1 MKSNRIRHALRII
14 GDIFIPLLPG
24 IISAG
29 LCGGFASLISQTVP
43 NYLDNNIWAFIYQIL
58 TLINGSMMSFLT
70 AWAGYRAVERF
81 GGTPILGGMLGMI
94 TSMDGINRIASI
106 MGLYNSAVPLDS
118 VLCSGKG
125 GVLAV
130 IAGALLIAYVEKAIR
145 SVMPDSVDV
154 VFTPLLTMF
163 LCVIPYILFIMPLF
177 GYASGGIVWLFSRA
191 CLSENVFIRAISGY
205 FAAAFFLPLVAAG
218 MHHGLV
224 ALYSVQLHE
233 LGFVTLYPALAMA
246 GAGQVG
252 AALAL
257 WKKAKSVGNDN
268 LCSVISGALPA
279 GLLGV
284 GEPLIYG
291 VTLPLGKPFLTAGL
305 GAGFG
310 GAFIMVTQVASTT
323 WGPSGLLGA
332 FVMTAGPGGSVRSV
346 LLYLTALIISYIG
359 GFLITNALYRKEELN
374 FDPALPAEQAAAR
387 RSASF
392 TRLSRKRSRHIDA
405 GEPLMKAGRHELGDL
420 PLAAPVGGE
429 TVPMREIPDVMFSS
443 GVIGSC
449 IGIMPEDGH
458 ILSPCDGIVAE
469 IADTRHSL
477 TFRTADGMEILLL
490 VGIDTF
496 TLNGDGLRPLVAEGE
511 AVSKGQ
517 PVMEADLER
526 ITEAGLSPIVITV
539 LSIYAVKRAIS
550 GRTPDMALFLFRAD
564 RLSIFSKQ

>member
-1 MKSNRIRHALRII
+1 MKRYRIRSALRVI

-24 IISAG
+24 IICAG
-29 LCGGFASLISQTVP
+29 LCGGFATLIAQAVP
-43 NYLDNNIWAFIYQIL
+43 NYAESSTWAFIYQIL
-58 TLINGSMMSFLT
+58 RLINTAMMTFLT
-70 AWAGYRAVERF
+70 AWAGYRAAERF

-94 TSMDGINRIASI
+94 TSLDGINQIASI
-106 MGLYNSAVPLDS
+106 MGLYNSAIPLDS

-130 IAGALLIAYVEKAIR
+130 IAGALLIAVVEKAIR
-145 SVMPDSVDV
+145 SVMPASIDV

-163 LCVIPYILFIMPLF
+163 LCVIPYIVFIMPLF

-205 FAAAFFLPLVAAG
+205 FAAAAFLPLVAAG

-224 ALYSVQLHE
+224 ALYSVQLQE

-252 AALAL
+252 AAFAL
-257 WKKAKSVGNDN
+257 WKKAKKVGNDN

-305 GAGFG
+305 GAGLG

-332 FVMTAGPGGSVRSV
+332 FVMTAGPGGSARSV
-346 LLYLTALIISYIG
+346 LLYLAALVISYIG
-359 GFLITNALYRKEELN
+359 GYFFTRILFREEELR
-374 FDPALPAEQAAAR
+374 FETALPAGQAAAWR
-387 RSASF
+387 AASF
-392 TRLSRKRSRHIDA
+392 ARLSRKKARRIEA
-405 GEPLMKAGRHELGDL
+405 GEPLTLGRGHNAAEL
-420 PLAAPVGGE
+420 PLCAPVGGE
-429 TVPMREIPDVMFSS
+429 TVPMKQIPDVMFSS

-449 IGIMPEDGH
+449 IGIMPDSGH
-458 ILSPCDGIVAE
+458 ILAPCDGVVFE
-469 IADTRHSL
+469 IADTSHAL
-477 TFRTADGMEILLL
+477 TFRTDDGMEILLL

-496 TLNGDGLRPLVAEGE
+496 TLNGRGLTPLVREGE
-511 AVSKGQ
+511 TVTRGQ
-517 PVMEADLER
+517 PVMEADLAQIRAAE
-526 ITEAGLSPIVITV
+526 LSPIVITV
-539 LSIYAVKRAIS
+539 LCH
-550 GRTPDMALFLFRAD
+550 
-564 RLSIFSKQ
+564 

>member
-1 MKSNRIRHALRII
+1 MKRYRIRSSLRVI
-14 GDIFIPLLPG
+14 GDIFLPLLPG
-24 IISAG
+24 IIAAG
-29 LCGGFASLISQTVP
+29 LCGGVASLIAQAVP
-43 NYLDNNIWAFIYQIL
+43 NYAGNNAWAFIHQIL
-58 TLINGSMMSFLT
+58 TLINSAMMSFLT
-70 AWAGYRAVERF
+70 AWAGYRAAERF
-81 GGTPILGGMLGMI
+81 GATPILGGMLGMI
-94 TSMDGINRIASI
+94 TSLDGINVIAAI

-130 IAGALLIAYVEKAIR
+130 IAGALLIAVVEKSIR
-145 SVMPDSVDV
+145 SVTPASVDV

-163 LCVIPYILFIMPLF
+163 LCVIPYIVFIMPLF
-177 GYASGGIVWLFSRA
+177 GYASGGVVWLFSRA
-191 CLSENVFIRAISGY
+191 CLSENLFVRAISGY

-224 ALYSVQLHE
+224 ALYSVQLQE

-257 WKKAKSVGNDN
+257 WKKAKKVGNEK

-310 GAFIMVTQVASTT
+310 GAFIMATQVASTT

-332 FVMTAGPGGSVRSV
+332 FVMTAGPGGSARSV
-346 LLYLTALIISYIG
+346 LLYLAALVISYIG
-359 GFLITNALYRKEELN
+359 GYLITNALYREEELS
-374 FDPALPAEQAAAR
+374 FDPALPEGQTASW

-392 TRLSRKRSRHIDA
+392 RRLSRKKPRRIEA
-405 GEPLMKAGRHELGDL
+405 GEPLMPGGRHDRTQL
-420 PLAAPVGGE
+420 PLTAPASGE
-429 TVPMREIPDVMFSS
+429 TVPMKQIHDVVFSS
-443 GVIGSC
+443 GVIGNC
-449 IGIMPEDGH
+449 IGILPENGR
-458 ILSPCDGIVAE
+458 ILAPCDGTVLE
-469 IADTRHSL
+469 IADTCHAL

-490 VGIDTF
+490 VGRDTF
-496 TLNGDGLRPLVAEGE
+496 TLNGEGLRPLVAEGD
-511 AVSKGQ
+511 AVKRGQ
-517 PVMEADLER
+517 PVMDADLAR
-526 ITEAGLSPIVITV
+526 IREAGLSPIVITV
-539 LSIYAVKRAIS
+539 LC
-550 GRTPDMALFLFRAD
+550 D
-564 RLSIFSKQ
+564 

>member
-1 MKSNRIRHALRII
+1 MNRYTIRNALRVI

-29 LCGGFASLISQTVP
+29 LCGGVATLISQAVP
-43 NYLDNNIWAFIYQIL
+43 NYTEHNIWAFIHQIL
-58 TLINGSMMSFLT
+58 TLINTAMMSFLT
-70 AWAGYRAVERF
+70 AWAGYRAAERF

-94 TSMDGINRIASI
+94 TSLDGINRIASI

-130 IAGALLIAYVEKAIR
+130 IAGALLIAFVEKTIR
-145 SVMPDSVDV
+145 SVMPPSVDV
-154 VFTPLLTMF
+154 VFTPLLTMI
-163 LCVIPYILFIMPLF
+163 LCVIPYIIFIMPLF

-191 CLSENVFIRAISGY
+191 CLSENIFIRAISGY
-205 FAAAFFLPLVAAG
+205 FAAAAFLPLVAAG

-224 ALYSVQLHE
+224 ALYSVQLQE

-252 AALAL
+252 AAFAL
-257 WKKAKSVGNDN
+257 WKKAKKVGNDN

-310 GAFIMVTQVASTT
+310 GTFIMVTQVASTT

-346 LLYLTALIISYIG
+346 LLYLTALVISYIG
-359 GFLITNALYRKEELN
+359 GYLITKLLYREEELC
-374 FDPALPAEQAAAR
+374 FETTLAEGQAEAL

-392 TRLSRKRSRHIDA
+392 RRLSKKKARRIEAGQPLLLGSRYEQA
-405 GEPLMKAGRHELGDL
+405 RL
-420 PLAAPVGGE
+420 PLTAPVGGE
-429 TVPMREIPDVMFSS
+429 TVPMKQIPDAMFSS

-449 IGIMPEDGH
+449 IGIMPDNGH
-458 ILSPCDGIVAE
+458 ILAPCDGVVME
-469 IADTRHSL
+469 VADTNHAL
-477 TFRTADGMEILLL
+477 TFRSADGMEILLL
-490 VGIDTF
+490 VGLDTF
-496 TLNGDGLRPLVAEGE
+496 TLNGEGLCPLVKEGE
-511 AVSKGQ
+511 TVARGQ
-517 PVMEADLER
+517 AVMEADLAR
-526 ITEAGLSPIVITV
+526 IRDAGLSPITITV
-539 LSIYAVKRAIS
+539 LC
-550 GRTPDMALFLFRAD
+550 D
-564 RLSIFSKQ
+564 

>member
-1 MKSNRIRHALRII
+1 MKKHRIRSALRVI

-29 LCGGFASLISQTVP
+29 LCGGFASLIAQTVP
-43 NYLDNNIWAFIYQIL
+43 NYADNNVWAFIYQIL
-58 TLINGSMMSFLT
+58 TLINTSMMTFLT
-70 AWAGYRAVERF
+70 AWAGYRAAERF

-94 TSMDGINRIASI
+94 TSLDGINQIASI

-130 IAGALLIAYVEKAIR
+130 IAGALLIAYVEKTIR
-145 SVMPDSVDV
+145 TVMPKSIDV

-163 LCVIPYILFIMPLF
+163 LCVIPYIMFIMPLF
-177 GYASGGIVWLFSRA
+177 GYASGGIVWLFGRA
-191 CLSENVFIRAISGY
+191 CLSDNVLIRAISGY
-205 FAAAFFLPLVAAG
+205 FAAAAFLPLVAAG

-224 ALYSVQLHE
+224 ALYSVQLQE

-310 GAFIMVTQVASTT
+310 GAFIMVTQVAATT

-332 FVMTAGPGGSVRSV
+332 FVMTAGPGGSGRSV
-346 LLYLTALIISYIG
+346 LLYLTALVISYTG
-359 GFLITNALYRKEELN
+359 GYLITNILYREEELAVET
-374 FDPALPAEQAAAR
+374 ALSDEETAAW

-392 TRLSRKRSRHIDA
+392 TRLSKKKSRHIKA
-405 GEPLMKAGRHELGDL
+405 GEPLMVSSGNSTAHL
-420 PLAAPVGGE
+420 PLTAPADGV
-429 TVPMREIPDVMFSS
+429 TVPMKQIPDIMFSS

-449 IGIMPEDGH
+449 IGILPENGH
-458 ILSPCDGIVAE
+458 VLAPCDGEVIE
-469 IADTRHSL
+469 IADTCHAL
-477 TFRTADGMEILLL
+477 TFRASDGMEILLH

-496 TLNGDGLRPLVAEGE
+496 LLGGDGLTPLIAEGD
-511 AVSKGQ
+511 AVSRGQ
-517 PVMEADLER
+517 PVMEADLDKIR
-526 ITEAGLSPIVITV
+526 SADLSPIIITI
-539 LSIYAVKRAIS
+539 LCNE
-550 GRTPDMALFLFRAD
+550 
-564 RLSIFSKQ
+564 

>member
-1 MKSNRIRHALRII
+1 MKQNRIRSGLRII

-43 NYLDNNIWAFIYQIL
+43 NYADNNIWAFLYQSL
-58 TLINGSMMSFLT
+58 TLINTSMMTFLT
-70 AWAGYRAVERF
+70 AWAGYRAAERF

-94 TSMDGINRIASI
+94 TSLDGINRIAAI

-130 IAGALLIAYVEKAIR
+130 IAGALLIAYVEKSIR
-145 SVMPDSVDV
+145 SLMPESIDI

-163 LCVIPYILFIMPLF
+163 LCVIPYIVFIMPLF
-177 GYASGGIVWLFSRA
+177 GYASEGIVWLFSRA
-191 CLSENVFIRAISGY
+191 CLSENVLIRAISGY

-224 ALYSVQLHE
+224 ALYSVQLQE
-233 LGFVTLYPALAMA
+233 LGYITLYPALAMA

-257 WKKAKSVGNDN
+257 WKKARKVGNNN

-346 LLYLTALIISYIG
+346 LLYLTALVISYIG
-359 GFLITNALYRKEELN
+359 GYLITNAVYREEELH
-374 FDPALPAEQAAAR
+374 FETEVPAERAAAM

-392 TRLSRKRSRHIDA
+392 ARTGRKKARRIEA
-405 GEPLMKAGRHELGDL
+405 GEPLMSTGGRSTADL
-420 PLAAPVGGE
+420 SLTAPVGGE
-429 TVPMREIPDVMFSS
+429 TVPMKQIPDVMFSS
-443 GVIGSC
+443 GVIGNC
-449 IGIMPEDGH
+449 IGILPENGH
-458 ILSPCDGIVAE
+458 ILAPCDGVVAE
-469 IADTRHSL
+469 IADTCHSL
-477 TFRTADGMEILLL
+477 TFQTDDGMEVLLL

-496 TLNGDGLRPLVAEGE
+496 TLNGDGLLPQVKEGE
-511 AVSKGQ
+511 RVTRGQ
-517 PVMEADLER
+517 PVLEADLAKIR
-526 ITEAGLSPIVITV
+526 DAGLSPMVITV
-539 LSIYAVKRAIS
+539 LCS
-550 GRTPDMALFLFRAD
+550 
-564 RLSIFSKQ
+564 

>member
-1 MKSNRIRHALRII
+1 MKRYRIRNALRVI

-29 LCGGFASLISQTVP
+29 LCGGVAALISQVVP
-43 NYLDNNIWAFIYQIL
+43 NDAEHNVWAFIHQIL
-58 TLINGSMMSFLT
+58 TLINTSMMSFLT
-70 AWAGYRAVERF
+70 AWAGYRAAERF

-94 TSMDGINRIASI
+94 TSLDGINQIASL

-130 IAGALLIAYVEKAIR
+130 IAGALLIAFVEKTIR
-145 SVMPDSVDV
+145 SVMPASIDV
-154 VFTPLLTMF
+154 VFTPLLTML
-163 LCVIPYILFIMPLF
+163 LCVVPYIVFIMPLF

-191 CLSENVFIRAISGY
+191 CLSENVFIRALSGF
-205 FAAAFFLPLVAAG
+205 FAAAAFLPLVAAG

-224 ALYSVQLHE
+224 ALYSVQLQE

-252 AALAL
+252 AAFAL
-257 WKKAKSVGNDN
+257 WKKAKKVGNEN

-310 GAFIMVTQVASTT
+310 GAFIMVTQVAATT

-332 FVMTAGPGGSVRSV
+332 FVMTAGPGGSARSV
-346 LLYLTALIISYIG
+346 FLYLIALVISYVG
-359 GFLITNALYRKEELN
+359 GYLITKVFYREEELC
-374 FDPALPAEQAAAR
+374 FETTLPEEQAAAL

-392 TRLSRKRSRHIDA
+392 RRLSKKKPRRIEA
-405 GEPLMKAGRHELGDL
+405 GEALQVGGGNDLAGLS
-420 PLAAPVGGE
+420 LAAPVSGE
-429 TVPMREIPDVMFSS
+429 TVPMKQIPDVMFSS
-443 GVIGSC
+443 GVIGNC
-449 IGIMPEDGH
+449 IGIMPESGQV
-458 ILSPCDGIVAE
+458 LAPCDGTVIE
-469 IADTRHSL
+469 IADTSHAL
-477 TFRTADGMEILLL
+477 TFRTADGTEILLL
-490 VGIDTF
+490 VGLDTF
-496 TLNGDGLRPLVAEGE
+496 TLNGEGLCPLVAEGE
-511 AVSKGQ
+511 TVTRGQ
-517 PVMEADLER
+517 AVMEADLEKIR
-526 ITEAGLSPIVITV
+526 EAGLSPIIITV
-539 LSIYAVKRAIS
+539 LCE
-550 GRTPDMALFLFRAD
+550 
-564 RLSIFSKQ
+564 

>member
-1 MKSNRIRHALRII
+1 MKQNRIRSGLRII

-43 NYLDNNIWAFIYQIL
+43 NYADNNIWAFLYQSL
-58 TLINGSMMSFLT
+58 TLINTSMMTFLT
-70 AWAGYRAVERF
+70 AWAGYRAAERF

-94 TSMDGINRIASI
+94 TSLDGINRIAAI

-130 IAGALLIAYVEKAIR
+130 IAGALLIAYVEKSIR
-145 SVMPDSVDV
+145 SLMPESIDV

-163 LCVIPYILFIMPLF
+163 LCVIPYIVFIMPLF
-177 GYASGGIVWLFSRA
+177 GYASEGIVWLFSRA
-191 CLSENVFIRAISGY
+191 CLSENVLIRAISGY

-224 ALYSVQLHE
+224 ALYSVQLQE
-233 LGFVTLYPALAMA
+233 LGYITLYPALAMA

-257 WKKAKSVGNDN
+257 WKKARKVGNNN

-291 VTLPLGKPFLTAGL
+291 VTLPLA
-305 GAGFG
+305 
-310 GAFIMVTQVASTT
+310 
-323 WGPSGLLGA
+323 GLLGA

-346 LLYLTALIISYIG
+346 LLYLTALVISYIG
-359 GFLITNALYRKEELN
+359 GYLITNAVYREEELH
-374 FDPALPAEQAAAR
+374 FETEVPAERAAAM

-392 TRLSRKRSRHIDA
+392 ARTGRKKARRIEA
-405 GEPLMKAGRHELGDL
+405 GEPLMSTGGRSTADL
-420 PLAAPVGGE
+420 SLTAPVGGE
-429 TVPMREIPDVMFSS
+429 TVPMKQIPDVMFSS
-443 GVIGSC
+443 GVIGNC
-449 IGIMPEDGH
+449 IGILPENGH
-458 ILSPCDGIVAE
+458 ILAPCDGVVAE
-469 IADTRHSL
+469 IADTCHSL
-477 TFRTADGMEILLL
+477 TFQTDDGMEVLLL

-496 TLNGDGLRPLVAEGE
+496 TLNGDGLLPRVKEGE
-511 AVSKGQ
+511 RVTRGQ
-517 PVMEADLER
+517 PVLEADLGKIR
-526 ITEAGLSPIVITV
+526 DAGLSPMVITV
-539 LSIYAVKRAIS
+539 LCS
-550 GRTPDMALFLFRAD
+550 
-564 RLSIFSKQ
+564 